1 MHRYFLSIGAFLVL
15 AAALAVALVAGGCGG
30 ASASE
35 ITVQTGSLSKAEFI
49 KRADAICTAA
59 RSQFTR
65 EYTAF
70 VKKNYKPTSSRSAQ
84 EAVANELVESILL
97 PNFEKPIDEISA
109 LGAPKGDEQAIASFL
124 NALQQRL
131 EEIHERPLILN
142 KTVTPL
148 ARAEKLARAYGL
160 TGCAESFS

>member
-1 MHRYFLSIGAFLVL
+1 MSIRAFCLLMAVLAALVL
-15 AAALAVALVAGGCGG
+15 ANGCGGGG

-49 KRADAICTAA
+49 KRADGICEAA

-70 VKKNYKPTSSRSAQ
+70 AQKNYKPTSSRSAQ
-84 EAVANELVESILL
+84 EALANDLVENILL
-97 PNFEKPIDEISA
+97 PNFEKPVDEISA
-109 LGAPKGDEQAIASFL
+109 LGAPKGDEQEIASFL

-142 KTVTPL
+142 KTVTPF
-148 ARAEKLARAYGL
+148 AQAEKLAKAYGL